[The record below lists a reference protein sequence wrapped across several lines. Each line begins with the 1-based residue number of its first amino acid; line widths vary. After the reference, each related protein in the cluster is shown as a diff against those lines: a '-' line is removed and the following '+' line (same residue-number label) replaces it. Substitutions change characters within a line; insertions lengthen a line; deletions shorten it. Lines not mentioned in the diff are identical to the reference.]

1 VGGAAAEQAH
11 SGPGPDVEL
20 LVAPNPGPM
29 TLEGTNTY
37 VVGRDPATVID
48 PGPADEGHI
57 EAVRAA
63 AAARGGIGAVLLT
76 HSHGDHS
83 AGVPLLGTAATE
95 LADGEA
101 ASGITAMATPG
112 HAADHLCFLIAPG
125 HRAAPDAAGT
135 ICFSGDLILGE
146 GSTIVPPGEQGGS
159 LADYMASLARLAELD
174 LELIYPGHGPVIADP
189 GAKIAEYISH
199 REAREERLLE
209 ALSRGE
215 RSRLRLLEQVWDDV
229 PAELL
234 PMAAFAMQAHL
245 DKLDAEGRLPGD
257 LAE

>member
-1 VGGAAAEQAH
+1 M
-11 SGPGPDVEL
+11 PDIKA

-48 PGPADEGHI
+48 PGPAEQGHI

-63 AAARGGIGAVLLT
+63 TRARGGIGRVLLT

-83 AGVPLLGTAATE
+83 AGVPLLGTEPTK
-95 LADGEA
+95 LADGETEA
-101 ASGITAMATPG
+101 GITALATPG
-112 HAADHLCFLIAPG
+112 HAADHFCFLIAPG
-125 HRAAPDAAGT
+125 DQVAPDATGT

-146 GSTIVPPGEQGGS
+146 GSTIVPPREQGGS
-159 LADYMASLARLAELD
+159 LADYMASLGRLAEYD
-174 LELIYPGHGPVIADP
+174 LELVYPGHGPLITDP
-189 GAKIAEYISH
+189 TAKISEYIRH
-199 REAREERLLE
+199 RQSRERRLVE
-209 ALSRGE
+209 ALEGGE

-229 PAELL
+229 PAELR

-245 DKLDAEGRLPGD
+245 DKLEDEGRLPGD